1 MYPEHGGDRRKEAGK
16 MSILIRNA
24 IIVTMNQGQD
34 IIHGDLLIEN
44 DRISRIGNLGRYTAD
59 MVIDAGNQLLLP
71 GFVQSHVHLCQVLF
85 RGMADDL
92 ELLDWLQQRIWPLET
107 SHDEE
112 SLYYSSLLGC
122 AELLRGGTTSIID
135 MATVNHTESVFTAVK
150 QAGIRYL
157 GGKCLMDHGED
168 VPPKLLD
175 STDRALEESLELYQR
190 WNNYDN
196 GRIRYALC
204 PRFAVSCSDTLL
216 RETASLSRQYQ
227 IPVHT
232 HASENQGE
240 IELVE
245 KERGMRNVI
254 YLDSLGLCNDR
265 LVLAHCVHLNN
276 DEMRILAARQ
286 SNIVHCPS
294 ANLKLGSGIAP
305 IPPLLDMGARVSLG
319 ADGAPCNNN
328 LSMFMEMRLAALIQ
342 KPFHGPRSMPAQT
355 VVEMATRGGAKA
367 MGLENEIGSLEEGK
381 KADMV
386 LISLDGWHT
395 RPQNAASVYSQ
406 LVYQAQASDVSAT
419 IVDGHL
425 LMKDG
430 HLLSIDEEKVK
441 SAAEASLQRVSR
453 GRFS

>member
-1 MYPEHGGDRRKEAGK
+1 
-16 MSILIRNA
+16 MSILIKNA
-24 IIVTMNQGQD
+24 TIVTMNENRD
-34 IIHGDLLIEN
+34 VFCGDLLIEN
-44 DRISRIGNLGRYTAD
+44 DRISRIGKLDWYTAD
-59 MVIDAGNQLLLP
+59 TVIDADNQLLLP

-92 ELLDWLQQRIWPLET
+92 ELLDWLQQRIWPLEA

-122 AELLRGGTTSIID
+122 AEMLRGGTTSIID

-157 GGKCLMDHGED
+157 GGKCLMDHGD
-168 VPPKLLD
+168 NVPPPLLD
-175 STDRALEESLELYQR
+175 TPERVLQESLELYQR
-190 WNNYDN
+190 WNNCDN

-204 PRFAVSCSDTLL
+204 PRFAVSCSDALL
-216 RETASLSRQYQ
+216 REVALLSQQYQ

-254 YLDSLGLCNDR
+254 YLNSLGLCNDR
-265 LVLAHCVHLNN
+265 LVLAHCIHLNT
-276 DEMRILAARQ
+276 DEIKILAESR

-305 IPPLLDMGARVSLG
+305 IPPLLNMGARVSLG

-328 LSMFMEMRLAALIQ
+328 LSIFMEMRLAALIQ
-342 KPFHGPRSMPAQT
+342 KPFHGPQSMPAQT
-355 VVEMATRGGAKA
+355 VVEMATLGGARA
-367 MGLENEIGSLEEGK
+367 MGLEHEIGSLAEGK

-406 LVYQAQASDVSAT
+406 LVYQAQASDVTAT
-419 IVDGHL
+419 IVNGHL

-430 HLLSIDEEKVK
+430 RLLSIDEEKLK
-441 SAAEASLQRVSR
+441 SAAETSLQRVCQR
-453 GRFS
+453 AGVR

>member
-1 MYPEHGGDRRKEAGK
+1 
-16 MSILIRNA
+16 MSILIKNA
-24 IIVTMNQGQD
+24 TIVTMNANRD
-34 IIHGDLLIEN
+34 IIYGDLLIEN
-44 DRISRIGNLGRYTAD
+44 DRISRIGKLNQYTAD
-59 MVIDAGNQLLLP
+59 TVIDASNQLLLP
-71 GFVQSHVHLCQVLF
+71 GFVQSHVHLCQALF

-92 ELLDWLQQRIWPLET
+92 ELLDWLKQRLWPLEAN
-107 SHDEE
+107 HDEE

-168 VPPKLLD
+168 VPENMLD
-175 STDRALEESLELYQR
+175 TTEQALSESLELYER

-232 HASENQGE
+232 HASENRGE

-254 YLDSLGLCNDR
+254 YLDSLGLCNNK
-265 LVLAHCVHLNN
+265 LILAHCIHLNE
-276 DEMRILAARQ
+276 DEMQILVDSQ
-286 SNIVHCPS
+286 SNIVHCPGS
-294 ANLKLGSGIAP
+294 NLKLGSGIAP
-305 IPPLLDMGARVSLG
+305 IPGLLDRGARISLG

-328 LSMFMEMRLAALIQ
+328 LSIFMEMRLAALIH
-342 KPFHGPRSMPAQT
+342 KPFHGPSSMPAET
-355 VVEMATRGGAKA
+355 VVEIATLGGAKA

-395 RPQNAASVYSQ
+395 RPQNAAKVYSQ

-430 HLLSIDEEKVK
+430 HLLIINEEEVK
-441 SAAEASLQRVSR
+441 SRAETSLPRVCQRSGISR
-453 GRFS
+453 

>member
-1 MYPEHGGDRRKEAGK
+1 
-16 MSILIRNA
+16 MSILIKNA
-24 IIVTMNQGQD
+24 TIVTMNKNRD
-34 IIHGDLLIEN
+34 VFCGDLLIEN
-44 DRISRIGNLGRYTAD
+44 DCISRIGRLDRYTAD
-59 MVIDAGNQLLLP
+59 MIINADNQLLLP
-71 GFVQSHVHLCQVLF
+71 GFIQSHVHLCQVLF

-92 ELLDWLQQRIWPLET
+92 ELLDWLQQRIWPLEA

-157 GGKCLMDHGED
+157 GGKCLMDHGQD
-168 VPPKLLD
+168 VPPVLLD
-175 STDRALEESLELYQR
+175 TPEKALQESLELYQR

-204 PRFAVSCSDTLL
+204 PRFAVSCSDILL
-216 RETASLSRQYQ
+216 REVASLSQQYQ
-227 IPVHT
+227 IPIHT

-245 KERGMRNVI
+245 RERGMRNII
-254 YLDSLGLCNDR
+254 YLDSLGLCNAS
-265 LVLAHCVHLNN
+265 LILAHCIHLDD
-276 DEMRILAARQ
+276 DEIKILTESQ
-286 SNIVHCPS
+286 TNIAHCPGS
-294 ANLKLGSGIAP
+294 NLKLGSGIAP
-305 IPPLLDMGARVSLG
+305 IPPLLNLGARVSLG

-328 LSMFMEMRLAALIQ
+328 LSIFMEMRLAALIQ
-342 KPFHGPRSMPAQT
+342 KPFHGPRSMPAET
-355 VVEMATRGGAKA
+355 IVEMATIGGARA
-367 MGLENEIGSLEEGK
+367 MGLEDEIGSLEEGK

-406 LVYQAQASDVSAT
+406 LVYQAQASDVYAT

-425 LMKDG
+425 LMKDS
-430 HLLSIDEEKVK
+430 HLLSIDEENLK
-441 SAAEASLQRVSR
+441 SAAEASLQRVCQR
-453 GRFS
+453 AGLC

>member
-1 MYPEHGGDRRKEAGK
+1 
-16 MSILIRNA
+16 MSMLIRNA
-24 IIVTMNQGQD
+24 IIVTMNENRD
-34 IIHGDLLIEN
+34 ILCGDLLIEN
-44 DRISRIGNLGRYTAD
+44 DRISQIGKLDRHNAD
-59 MVIDAGNQLLLP
+59 IVINADNQLLLP
-71 GFVQSHVHLCQVLF
+71 GFVQSHVHLCQALF

-92 ELLDWLQQRIWPLET
+92 ELLDWLQQRIWPLEA

-135 MATVNHTESVFTAVK
+135 MATVNHTESVFNAVK
-150 QAGIRYL
+150 QTGIRYL
-157 GGKCLMDHGED
+157 GGKCLMDHGKD
-168 VPPKLLD
+168 IPPALLN
-175 STDRALEESLELYQR
+175 TPEKALQESLELYQR

-204 PRFAVSCSDTLL
+204 PRFAVSCSDALL
-216 RETASLSRQYQ
+216 REVESLSQQYQ

-232 HASENQGE
+232 HASENRGE

-245 KERGMRNVI
+245 RERGMRNVL
-254 YLDSLGLCNDR
+254 YLDRLGLCNDR
-265 LVLAHCVHLNN
+265 LILAHCIHLNQ
-276 DEMRILAARQ
+276 DEMQILVESK
-286 SNIVHCPS
+286 SNIVHCPGS
-294 ANLKLGSGIAP
+294 NLKLGSGIAP
-305 IPPLLDMGARVSLG
+305 IPCLLNMGARVSLG

-328 LSMFMEMRLAALIQ
+328 LSIFIEMRLAALIQ
-342 KPFHGPRSMPAQT
+342 KPFHGPRSMPAQA

-367 MGLENEIGSLEEGK
+367 MGLEHEIGSLEEGK

-406 LVYQAQASDVSAT
+406 LVYQTQASDVSAT

-430 HLLSIDEEKVK
+430 HLLSIDAEKVK
-441 SAAEASLQRVSR
+441 SAAESSLQRVCHR
-453 GRFS
+453 AGLR

>member
-1 MYPEHGGDRRKEAGK
+1 
-16 MSILIRNA
+16 MSILIKNA
-24 IIVTMNQGQD
+24 TIVTMNSERD
-34 IIHGDLLIEN
+34 ILSGDLLIEN
-44 DRISRIGNLGRYTAD
+44 DRINRIGKLDRYTAD
-59 MVIDAGNQLLLP
+59 TVIDASNQLLLP
-71 GFVQSHVHLCQVLF
+71 GLIQSHVHLCQVLF

-92 ELLDWLQQRIWPLET
+92 ELLDWLQQRIWPLEA

-135 MATVNHTESVFTAVK
+135 MGTVRHTESIFTAVE

-157 GGKCLMDHGED
+157 GGKCLMDCGDE
-168 VPPKLLD
+168 VPSALLD
-175 STDRALEESLELYQR
+175 TSERALQESLELFNR
-190 WNNYDN
+190 WNNYAN

-204 PRFAVSCSDTLL
+204 PRFAVSCSDNMLHQVAAL
-216 RETASLSRQYQ
+216 AQQYH

-232 HASENQGE
+232 HASENRGE

-245 KERGMRNVI
+245 KQRGMRNVI
-254 YLDSLGLCNDR
+254 YLNSVGLCNTS
-265 LVLAHCVHLNN
+265 LILAHCIHLDD
-276 DEMRILAARQ
+276 DEMNILTQ
-286 SNIVHCPS
+286 SQTNIAHCPGS
-294 ANLKLGSGIAP
+294 NLKLGSGIAP
-305 IPPLLDMGARVSLG
+305 IPDLLHMGARTSLG

-355 VVEMATRGGAKA
+355 VVEMATLGGARA
-367 MGLENEIGSLEEGK
+367 MGLEDEIGSLEEGK
-381 KADMV
+381 KADMFF
-386 LISLDGWHT
+386 ISLDGWHT

-430 HLLSIDEEKVK
+430 HLLSIDESKLK
-441 SAAEASLQRVSR
+441 NAAEASLQRVCR
-453 GRFS
+453 RAGLR

>member
-1 MYPEHGGDRRKEAGK
+1 
-16 MSILIRNA
+16 MSILIKNA
-24 IIVTMNQGQD
+24 TIVTMNKNRD
-34 IIHGDLLIEN
+34 VFCGDLLIEN
-44 DRISRIGNLGRYTAD
+44 DRISRIGKLDRYTAD
-59 MVIDAGNQLLLP
+59 MIINADNQLLLP
-71 GFVQSHVHLCQVLF
+71 GFIQSHVHLCQVLF

-92 ELLDWLQQRIWPLET
+92 ELLDWLQQRIWPLEA

-122 AELLRGGTTSIID
+122 AELLRGGTTAIID

-157 GGKCLMDHGED
+157 GGKCLMDHGQD
-168 VPPKLLD
+168 VPPTLLD
-175 STDRALEESLELYQR
+175 TPEKALQESLEFYQR

-204 PRFAVSCSDTLL
+204 PRFVVSCSDVLL
-216 RETASLSRQYQ
+216 REVASLSQQYQ

-245 KERGMRNVI
+245 RERGIRNII
-254 YLDSLGLCNDR
+254 YLDSLGLCNDS
-265 LVLAHCVHLNN
+265 LILAHCIHLAD
-276 DEMRILAARQ
+276 DEIKILTESQ
-286 SNIVHCPS
+286 TNIAHCPGS
-294 ANLKLGSGIAP
+294 NLKLGSGIAP
-305 IPPLLDMGARVSLG
+305 IPPLLNLGARVSLG

-328 LSMFMEMRLAALIQ
+328 LSIFMEMRLAALIQ

-355 VVEMATRGGAKA
+355 VVEMATIGGARA
-367 MGLENEIGSLEEGK
+367 IGLEHEIGSLEEGK

-395 RPQNAASVYSQ
+395 RPQNAANVYSQ
-406 LVYQAQASDVSAT
+406 LVYQAQTSDVTAT

-430 HLLSIDEEKVK
+430 RLLSIDEEKLK
-441 SAAEASLQRVSR
+441 SAAETSLQRVCQR
-453 GRFS
+453 AGVR

>member
-1 MYPEHGGDRRKEAGK
+1 
-16 MSILIRNA
+16 MSMLINNA
-24 IIVTMNQGQD
+24 TIVTMNRNRD
-34 IIHGDLLIEN
+34 IICGDILIED
-44 DRISRIGNLGRYTAD
+44 DRISRIGKLDWYTAD
-59 MVIDAGNQLLLP
+59 TVIDADNQLLLP

-92 ELLDWLQQRIWPLET
+92 ELLDWLQQRIWPLEA

-122 AELLRGGTTSIID
+122 AEMLRGGTTSIID
-135 MATVNHTESVFTAVK
+135 MATVNYTESVFTAVK

-157 GGKCLMDHGED
+157 GGKCLMDHGD
-168 VPPKLLD
+168 NVPPPLLD
-175 STDRALEESLELYQR
+175 TPERALQESLELYQR

-204 PRFAVSCSDTLL
+204 PRFAVSCSDALL
-216 RETASLSRQYQ
+216 REVALLSQQYQ

-232 HASENQGE
+232 HASENRGE

-254 YLDSLGLCNDR
+254 YLNSLGLCNDR
-265 LVLAHCVHLNN
+265 LILAHCIHLNT
-276 DEMRILAARQ
+276 DEMRLLAESR

-305 IPPLLDMGARVSLG
+305 IPALLDMGARVSLG

-355 VVEMATRGGAKA
+355 VVEMATRGGARA
-367 MGLENEIGSLEEGK
+367 MGLEHEIGSLEEGK

-406 LVYQAQASDVSAT
+406 LVYQAQASDVTAT
-419 IVDGHL
+419 IVNGHL

-430 HLLSIDEEKVK
+430 HLLSIDEEKLK
-441 SAAEASLQRVSR
+441 SAAETSLQRVCQRAGLS
-453 GRFS
+453 

>member
-1 MYPEHGGDRRKEAGK
+1 
-16 MSILIRNA
+16 MSILIKNA
-24 IIVTMNQGQD
+24 TIVTMNKTRDVFG
-34 IIHGDLLIEN
+34 GDLLIEN
-44 DRISRIGNLGRYTAD
+44 DRISRIGKLDRYTAD
-59 MVIDAGNQLLLP
+59 MVIDANNQLLLP
-71 GFVQSHVHLCQVLF
+71 GFIQSHVHLCQALF

-92 ELLDWLQQRIWPLET
+92 DLLDWLQQRIWPLES

-122 AELLRGGTTSIID
+122 AELLRGGTTAIID

-157 GGKCLMDHGED
+157 GGKCLMDCGDD
-168 VPPKLLD
+168 VPSNMLD
-175 STDRALEESLELYQR
+175 TTEKALQESLGLYQR

-204 PRFAVSCSDTLL
+204 PRFALSCSDTLL
-216 RETASLSRQYQ
+216 RETALLSQQYQ

-245 KERGMRNVI
+245 KERGMCNVV
-254 YLDSLGLCNDR
+254 YLDSLGLCNDK
-265 LVLAHCVHLNN
+265 LILAHCIHLNN
-276 DEMRILAARQ
+276 DEIKILVESQ
-286 SNIVHCPS
+286 SNIAHCPS

-305 IPPLLDMGARVSLG
+305 IPPLLNLGARVSLG

-342 KPFHGPRSMPAQT
+342 KPFHGPSSMPAET
-355 VVEMATRGGAKA
+355 VVQMATLGGARA
-367 MGLENEIGSLEEGK
+367 MGWEHEIGSLEEGK

-406 LVYQAQASDVSAT
+406 LVYQAQASDVTAT

-430 HLLSIDEEKVK
+430 YLLSIDEEKVK
-441 SAAEASLQRVSR
+441 SAAEVSLQRISQR
-453 GRFS
+453 AGLR

>member
-1 MYPEHGGDRRKEAGK
+1 
-16 MSILIRNA
+16 MSILIKNA
-24 IIVTMNQGQD
+24 TIVTMNANRD
-34 IIHGDLLIEN
+34 IIYGDLLIEN
-44 DRISRIGNLGRYTAD
+44 DRISRIGKLNQYTAD
-59 MVIDAGNQLLLP
+59 TVIDASNQLLLP
-71 GFVQSHVHLCQVLF
+71 GFVQSHVHLCQALF

-92 ELLDWLQQRIWPLET
+92 ELLDWLKQRLWPLEAN
-107 SHDEE
+107 HDEE

-168 VPPKLLD
+168 VPENMLD
-175 STDRALEESLELYQR
+175 TTEQALSESLELYER

-232 HASENQGE
+232 HASENRGE

-254 YLDSLGLCNDR
+254 YLDSLGLCNNK
-265 LVLAHCVHLNN
+265 LILAHCIHLNE
-276 DEMRILAARQ
+276 DEMQILVDSQ
-286 SNIVHCPS
+286 SNIVHCPGS
-294 ANLKLGSGIAP
+294 NLKLGSGIAP
-305 IPPLLDMGARVSLG
+305 IPGLLDRGARISLG

-328 LSMFMEMRLAALIQ
+328 LSMFMEMRLAALIH
-342 KPFHGPRSMPAQT
+342 KPFHGPSSMPAET
-355 VVEMATRGGAKA
+355 VVEIATLGGAKA

-395 RPQNAASVYSQ
+395 RPQNAAKVYSQ

-430 HLLSIDEEKVK
+430 HLLIINEEEVK
-441 SAAEASLQRVSR
+441 SRAETSLPRVCQRSGISR
-453 GRFS
+453 

>member
-1 MYPEHGGDRRKEAGK
+1 
-16 MSILIRNA
+16 MSILIKNA
-24 IIVTMNQGQD
+24 TIVTMNKNRD
-34 IIHGDLLIEN
+34 VFCGDLLIEN
-44 DRISRIGNLGRYTAD
+44 DRISRIGKLDRYTAD
-59 MVIDAGNQLLLP
+59 MIINADNQLLLP
-71 GFVQSHVHLCQVLF
+71 GFIQSHVHLCQVLF

-92 ELLDWLQQRIWPLET
+92 ELLDWLQQRIWPLEA

-122 AELLRGGTTSIID
+122 AELLRGGTTAIID

-157 GGKCLMDHGED
+157 GGKCLMDHGQD
-168 VPPKLLD
+168 VPPTLLD
-175 STDRALEESLELYQR
+175 TPEKALQESLEFYQR

-204 PRFAVSCSDTLL
+204 PRFVVSCSDVLL
-216 RETASLSRQYQ
+216 REVASLSQQYQ

-245 KERGMRNVI
+245 RERGIRNII
-254 YLDSLGLCNDR
+254 YLDSLGLCNDS
-265 LVLAHCVHLNN
+265 LILAHCIHLAD
-276 DEMRILAARQ
+276 DEIKILTESQ
-286 SNIVHCPS
+286 TNIAHCPGS
-294 ANLKLGSGIAP
+294 NLKLGSGIAP
-305 IPPLLDMGARVSLG
+305 IPPLLNLGARVSLG

-328 LSMFMEMRLAALIQ
+328 LSIFMEMRLAALIQ

-355 VVEMATRGGAKA
+355 VVEMATRGGARA
-367 MGLENEIGSLEEGK
+367 MGLEHEIGSLEEGK

-406 LVYQAQASDVSAT
+406 LVYQAQASDVTAT

-430 HLLSIDEEKVK
+430 YLLSIDEEKVK
-441 SAAEASLQRVSR
+441 SAAEVSLQRISQR
-453 GRFS
+453 AGLR

>member
-1 MYPEHGGDRRKEAGK
+1 
-16 MSILIRNA
+16 MSILIKNA
-24 IIVTMNQGQD
+24 TIVTMNKNRD
-34 IIHGDLLIEN
+34 VFCGDLLIEN
-44 DRISRIGNLGRYTAD
+44 DRISRIGKLDRYTAD
-59 MVIDAGNQLLLP
+59 MIINADNQLLLP
-71 GFVQSHVHLCQVLF
+71 GFIQSHVHLCQVLF

-92 ELLDWLQQRIWPLET
+92 ELLDWLQQRIWPLEA

-122 AELLRGGTTSIID
+122 AELLRGGTTAIID

-157 GGKCLMDHGED
+157 GGKCLMDHGQD
-168 VPPKLLD
+168 VPPTLLD
-175 STDRALEESLELYQR
+175 TPEKALQESLEFYQR

-204 PRFAVSCSDTLL
+204 PRFVVSCSDVLL
-216 RETASLSRQYQ
+216 REVASLSQQYQ

-245 KERGMRNVI
+245 RERGIRNII
-254 YLDSLGLCNDR
+254 YLDSLGLCNDS
-265 LVLAHCVHLNN
+265 LILAHCIHLAD
-276 DEMRILAARQ
+276 DEIKILTESQ
-286 SNIVHCPS
+286 TNIAHCPGS
-294 ANLKLGSGIAP
+294 NLKLGSGIAP
-305 IPPLLDMGARVSLG
+305 IPPLLNLGARVSLG

-328 LSMFMEMRLAALIQ
+328 LSIFMEMRLAALIQ

-355 VVEMATRGGAKA
+355 VVEMATIGGARA
-367 MGLENEIGSLEEGK
+367 IGLEHEIGSLEEGK

-395 RPQNAASVYSQ
+395 RPQNAANVYSQ
-406 LVYQAQASDVSAT
+406 LVYQAQTSDVTAT

-430 HLLSIDEEKVK
+430 RLLSIDEEKLK
-441 SAAEASLQRVSR
+441 SAAEASLQRVCR
-453 GRFS
+453 RAGLC

>member
-1 MYPEHGGDRRKEAGK
+1 
-16 MSILIRNA
+16 MSILIKNA
-24 IIVTMNQGQD
+24 TIVTMNENRDVFG
-34 IIHGDLLIEN
+34 GDLLIEN
-44 DRISRIGNLGRYTAD
+44 DRINRIGKLDRYTAD

-71 GFVQSHVHLCQVLF
+71 GFIQSHVHLCQVLF

-92 ELLDWLQQRIWPLET
+92 ELLDWLQQRIWPLES

-112 SLYYSSLLGC
+112 SLYYSSVLGC

-168 VPPKLLD
+168 VPHNMLD
-175 STDRALEESLELYQR
+175 TTDKALQESLELYQR

-216 RETASLSRQYQ
+216 REVASLSRQYQ

-232 HASENQGE
+232 HASENRGE

-245 KERGMRNVI
+245 KERGIRNII
-254 YLDSLGLCNDR
+254 YLDSLGLCHDR
-265 LVLAHCVHLNN
+265 LILAHCIHLSQ
-276 DEMRILAARQ
+276 DEMQILVDSK
-286 SNIVHCPS
+286 SNIVHCPGS
-294 ANLKLGSGIAP
+294 NLKLGSGIAP
-305 IPPLLDMGARVSLG
+305 IPPLLNLGARVSLG

-342 KPFHGPRSMPAQT
+342 KPFHGPRSMPAQA
-355 VVEMATRGGAKA
+355 VVEMATRGGARA

-386 LISLDGWHT
+386 LVSLDGWHT
-395 RPQNAASVYSQ
+395 RPQNAAGVYSQ
-406 LVYQAQASDVSAT
+406 LVYQAQTSDVSAT

-441 SAAEASLQRVSR
+441 TAAEASLQRVCQR
-453 GRFS
+453 TGLC

>member
-1 MYPEHGGDRRKEAGK
+1 
-16 MSILIRNA
+16 
-24 IIVTMNQGQD
+24 MNENRDVFG
-34 IIHGDLLIEN
+34 GDLLIEN
-44 DRISRIGNLGRYTAD
+44 DRISRIGKLDRYTAD
-59 MVIDAGNQLLLP
+59 MVIDASNQLLLP

-92 ELLDWLQQRIWPLET
+92 ELLDWLQQRIWPLEA

-112 SLYYSSLLGC
+112 SLYYSSILGC

-135 MATVNHTESVFTAVK
+135 MATVKHTESIFTAVK

-157 GGKCLMDHGED
+157 GGKCLMDRGED
-168 VPPKLLD
+168 VPPALLD
-175 STDRALEESLELYQR
+175 TPEKALQESLELYQR

-216 RETASLSRQYQ
+216 RETALLSRQYK

-245 KERGMRNVI
+245 KERGMRNVV
-254 YLDSLGLCNDR
+254 YLDSLGLCNDQ
-265 LVLAHCVHLNN
+265 LILAHCIHLNTN
-276 DEMRILAARQ
+276 EMRILAESR

-294 ANLKLGSGIAP
+294 SNLKLGSGIAP
-305 IPPLLDMGARVSLG
+305 IPPLLNMGARVSLG

-342 KPFHGPRSMPAQT
+342 KPFHGPSSMPAET
-355 VVEMATRGGAKA
+355 VVEIATLGGARA
-367 MGLENEIGSLEEGK
+367 MGWEHEIGSLEEGK

-406 LVYQAQASDVSAT
+406 LVYQAQANDVTVT

-425 LMKDG
+425 LMKEG
-430 HLLSIDEEKVK
+430 RLLSIDEEKLK
-441 SAAEASLQRVSR
+441 SAAETSLQRVCQR
-453 GRFS
+453 AGLR

>member
-1 MYPEHGGDRRKEAGK
+1 

-24 IIVTMNQGQD
+24 IIVTMNQERD
-34 IIHGDLLIEN
+34 VLRGDLLIEN
-44 DRISRIGNLGRYTAD
+44 DRISRIGNLERHTAD
-59 MVIDAGNQLLLP
+59 MVIEAHNQLLLP

-92 ELLDWLQQRIWPLET
+92 ELLDWLQRRIWPLEAG
-107 SHDEE
+107 HDEE

-157 GGKCLMDHGED
+157 GGKCLMDHGKD
-168 VPPKLLD
+168 VPPALLD
-175 STDRALEESLELYQR
+175 TPEKALQESLDLFKR

-204 PRFAVSCSDTLL
+204 PRFAVSCSDALL
-216 RETASLSRQYQ
+216 REVALLSQQYQ

-232 HASENQGE
+232 HASENRE
-240 IELVE
+240 EVELVE

-265 LVLAHCVHLNN
+265 LILAHCVHLNN
-276 DEMRILAARQ
+276 VEMKILAERQ

-305 IPPLLDMGARVSLG
+305 IPPLLDMGARISLG

-328 LSMFMEMRLAALIQ
+328 LNIFMEMRLAALIQ
-342 KPFHGPRSMPAQT
+342 KPFHGSRSMPAQT
-355 VVEMATRGGAKA
+355 VVEMATLGGAKA
-367 MGLENEIGSLEEGK
+367 MGMEKEIGSLEEGK

-386 LISLDGWHT
+386 LISLDSWHT

-406 LVYQAQASDVSAT
+406 LVYQAQASDVTAT
-419 IVDGHL
+419 IVNGHL

-430 HLLSIDEEKVK
+430 HLLSIDEEKLK
-441 SAAEASLQRVSR
+441 TTAESVSVSR